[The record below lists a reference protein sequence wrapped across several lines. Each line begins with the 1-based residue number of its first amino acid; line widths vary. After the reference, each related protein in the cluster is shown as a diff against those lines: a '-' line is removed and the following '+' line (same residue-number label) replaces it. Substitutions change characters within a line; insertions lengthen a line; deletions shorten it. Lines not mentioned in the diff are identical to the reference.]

1 MKKLFFTG
9 LFCVLFLGLA
19 SFAAHK
25 FYVSIYQIDYVP
37 AKKMLQ
43 ITSRIFVDDLNEAL
57 LRKYKQ
63 KTQLGEPS
71 ETPEDIALMKKYL
84 SENFSVKLD
93 GQPKTINYLSR
104 EFENNV
110 IICYFN
116 VKDATK
122 VRTMEIRNTALL
134 ELFPDQQNI
143 INTNVSGN
151 KQSLLLTAD
160 HASGLL
166 KYE

>member
-1 MKKLFFTG
+1 MKKL
-9 LFCVLFLGLA
+9 LLISLACVLFVGLA

-25 FYVSIYQIDYVP
+25 FYVSIYQIDYAP
-37 AKKMLQ
+37 EKKMLQ
-43 ITSRIFVDDLNEAL
+43 ITSRIFIDDLNEAL
-57 LRKYKQ
+57 FRKYKQ
-63 KTQLGEPS
+63 KTQLGEQA
-71 ETPEDIALMKKYL
+71 ETPADIALMKKYL
-84 SENFSVKLD
+84 AENFSIKLN
-93 GQPKTINYLSR
+93 GQPKSINYLSL

-122 VRTMEIRNTALL
+122 VKTLEIRNTTLF
-134 ELFPDQQNI
+134 ELFPEQQNI

-151 KQSLLLTAD
+151 KKSLLLTNDNPA
-160 HASGLL
+160 GLL